1 MFCIAF
7 LKKENQ
13 ILQMDGCK
21 LQMLNNHTVL
31 SSGYA
36 TAMQLCMYH
45 WIGAEGAK
53 LINHTQFVL
62 LGANQYTH
70 LPSPFRK
77 KIKLK
82 FCTRWSDPYLEA
94 PTARTCWGRRRPWP
108 RRRRTRR
115 RRRACG
121 RGSPRRAPRPW
132 GGTGTPAAGSP
143 PSCWSSS
150 LYLLIWWLIFPWE
163 RHKEREREELKWR
176 FS

>member
-13 ILQMDGCK
+13 ILQMDGSWV
-21 LQMLNNHTVL
+21 QAADVNNHTVL

-53 LINHTQFVL
+53 LINYTQFVL
-62 LGANQYTH
+62 LGANQYMH

-82 FCTRWSDPYLEA
+82 FCTR
-94 PTARTCWGRRRPWP
+94 
-108 RRRRTRR
+108 
-115 RRRACG
+115 
-121 RGSPRRAPRPW
+121 
-132 GGTGTPAAGSP
+132 
-143 PSCWSSS
+143 
-150 LYLLIWWLIFPWE
+150 
-163 RHKEREREELKWR
+163 
-176 FS
+176 